1 MDKYDERKKQSSALL
16 KKRATTLIAFSVI
29 FITQIIVILLVHKYK
44 NLTYAVFLF
53 LLLDFGY
60 GIEYLRKEL
69 FIRQIKESL
78 DTMEA
83 NFSAGRY
90 VLYPMPI
97 SSEIGSSDIWESLRG
112 RVVYRYRYHSRNFD
126 CNFLPVDSTDP
137 ASCAWSAAWFYINDD
152 LNHLLSIEC
161 AEEGSFQC
169 CLVAFAL
176 KLGIYGLQHDFI
188 SDISWDSW
196 YNSFYS
202 KYKENPATL
211 SLLKQISPKK

>member
-16 KKRATTLIAFSVI
+16 QKRATTLIAFSAI

-60 GIEYLRKEL
+60 GVEYLRKEL

-161 AEEGSFQC
+161 TEEGSFQYY
-169 CLVAFAL
+169 LVAFAL
-176 KLGIYGLQHDFI
+176 KLGVYGLQHDFI

-196 YNSFYS
+196 YDSFYS
-202 KYKENPATL
+202 KYKAFPDTL
-211 SLLKQISPKK
+211 ALLKKFSPKG